1 MEKITIDAGWLNGH
15 NDKQSEVF
23 KLVYD
28 ILSAD
33 PKTEK
38 TGHSLG
44 SCQSCTTWDNG
55 KFRLT
60 WRVDSSD

>member
-15 NDKQSEVF
+15 DAEQSKVF
-23 KLVYD
+23 NSLYE

-38 TGHSLG
+38 TGQSLG
-44 SCQSCTTWDNG
+44 SCASQTTWDNG
-55 KFRLT
+55 KIRLT